1 MIKKKII
8 FTGIGYNLLET
19 IKYFLNYKQVEVS
32 AVIPLNNYPN
42 SKKFYQ
48 NLKKLQKQSFFKILI
63 FDQINSLNCVNKLKK
78 ISPDLI
84 CNWGHNQLF
93 KKKILDIPKI
103 GCLNIHPGLLPYGRG
118 SGAVQGEIINRNKQ
132 IGWST
137 HFMDENF
144 DKGNLVNQKRIKL
157 GKKIP
162 YLNEITSKLLHNADK
177 FYISS
182 IKKVLMKKKIKNKK
196 LSFGRYY
203 PKFVDGDEFIDWNQN
218 SDYILRKIRSRSP
231 ERFSIAYLSVKK
243 KRYFV
248 SKVNKSNIKNYNFVN
263 GQVIAKDKKKGN
275 LIKTNDNA
283 IWISSGSFDKKRF
296 SVPNFRIGTVFY
308 TNTVG
313 NNLILLER
321 INKLEKKLKKNN
333 L

>member
-1 MIKKKII
+1 MKKKII

-118 SGAVQGEIINRNKQ
+118 SGAIQGEIINKTKQ

-144 DKGNLVNQKRIKL
+144 DTGELV
-157 GKKIP
+157 
-162 YLNEITSKLLHNADK
+162 
-177 FYISS
+177 
-182 IKKVLMKKKIKNKK
+182 KV
-196 LSFGRYY
+196 R
-203 PKFVDGDEFIDWNQN
+203 
-218 SDYILRKIRSRSP
+218 
-231 ERFSIAYLSVKK
+231 RFSICSKNETALSLERKSQKEMLLLFREIIDQYESQQILYSKPQDSNKMRYLNYEEFKKLKNIPLNSSSEYADKISRAFWYPPYDLAYYKLP
-243 KRYFV
+243 
-248 SKVNKSNIKNYNFVN
+248 NGTNIEVIPE
-263 GQVIAKDKKKGN
+263 IAKDEVAKS
-275 LIKTNDNA
+275 LHQDDYI
-283 IWISSGSFDKKRF
+283 ISD
-296 SVPNFRIGTVFY
+296 
-308 TNTVG
+308 
-313 NNLILLER
+313 LILNGR
-321 INKLEKKLKKNN
+321 IPNLNKNY
-333 L
+333 